1 MNYRRFLHGAKFWF
15 WVALFVAY
23 SAGAV
28 GLLMIDTYED
38 RYRHLSKVELTT
50 VKAQEDVRRAGASQ
64 VAAVYRAQSG
74 MPFASLPAGS
84 TFQVV
89 WPDGSTETMVIV
101 DPTSPNGVRPLA
113 VKPTMTSFAVRT
125 IRFRSLTA
133 SSSLSSAP
141 STALMNAPSPPA
153 ISPITVLKSTPKVGG
168 HSEASST
175 PMRPLVPAPT

>member
-50 VKAQEDVRRAGASQ
+50 VKAHEDVRRVGASQ

-74 MPFASLPAGS
+74 MPFGS

-113 VKPTMTSFAVRT
+113 KSQIPA
-125 IRFRSLTA
+125 TA
-133 SSSLSSAP
+133 AD
-141 STALMNAPSPPA
+141 A
-153 ISPITVLKSTPKVGG
+153 
-168 HSEASST
+168 
-175 PMRPLVPAPT
+175 R

>member
-50 VKAQEDVRRAGASQ
+50 VKAQEDVRRVGASQ

-74 MPFASLPAGS
+74 MPLLRCR
-84 TFQVV
+84 Q
-89 WPDGSTETMVIV
+89 
-101 DPTSPNGVRPLA
+101 A
-113 VKPTMTSFAVRT
+113 V
-125 IRFRSLTA
+125 
-133 SSSLSSAP
+133 P
-141 STALMNAPSPPA
+141 SRWCGPMGPP
-153 ISPITVLKSTPKVGG
+153 
-168 HSEASST
+168 
-175 PMRPLVPAPT
+175 RRW

>member
-15 WVALFVAY
+15 WVALLVAY

-28 GLLMIDTYED
+28 GLVMIDTYDD
-38 RYRHLSKVELTT
+38 RYRKLSKVTLTS
-50 VKAQEDVRRAGASQ
+50 VKAHEDVRRAGASQ

-101 DPTSPNGVRPLA
+101 DPTSSLGVAP
-113 VKPTMTSFAVRT
+113 VKDTQ
-125 IRFRSLTA
+125 ITA
-133 SSSLSSAP
+133 AD
-141 STALMNAPSPPA
+141 
-153 ISPITVLKSTPKVGG
+153 
-168 HSEASST
+168 AS
-175 PMRPLVPAPT
+175 R

>member
-1 MNYRRFLHGAKFWF
+1 MNYRRILHGAKFWF

-28 GLLMIDTYED
+28 GLVMIDTYDD
-38 RYRHLSKVELTT
+38 RYRSLSKVQLTS
-50 VKAQEDVRRAGASQ
+50 VKADAEVRRAGASQ

-101 DPTSPNGVRPLA
+101 DPTSSLGVEP
-113 VKPTMTSFAVRT
+113 VKNSQV
-125 IRFRSLTA
+125 TA
-133 SSSLSSAP
+133 AD
-141 STALMNAPSPPA
+141 TA
-153 ISPITVLKSTPKVGG
+153 K
-168 HSEASST
+168 
-175 PMRPLVPAPT
+175 R

>member
-28 GLLMIDTYED
+28 GLVLIDTYDD
-38 RYRHLSKVELTT
+38 RYRQLSKVKLTSVNT
-50 VKAQEDVRRAGASQ
+50 DEDVRRAGASQ

-74 MPFASLPAGS
+74 MPFTALPAGS

-101 DPTSPNGVRPLA
+101 DPASTLGTAPVTGTQVNAAA
-113 VKPTMTSFAVRT
+113 VQA
-125 IRFRSLTA
+125 
-133 SSSLSSAP
+133 
-141 STALMNAPSPPA
+141 
-153 ISPITVLKSTPKVGG
+153 
-168 HSEASST
+168 
-175 PMRPLVPAPT
+175 PAPVTSADASR